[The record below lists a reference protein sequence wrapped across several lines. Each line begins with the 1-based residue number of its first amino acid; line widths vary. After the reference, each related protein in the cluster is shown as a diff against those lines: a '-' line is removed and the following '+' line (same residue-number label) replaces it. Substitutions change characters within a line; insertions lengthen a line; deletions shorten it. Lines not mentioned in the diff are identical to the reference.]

1 MAGPLTPLDPVHWH
15 NWTIALGAFV
25 AVVLIVAG
33 ILAGF
38 FGRDSRF

>member
-1 MAGPLTPLDPVHWH
+1 MAGPLTPFDPLHWH

-33 ILAGF
+33 IVAGF